1 MSFESMWNAMVIA
14 AYLVLAERKLG
25 KYTIYT
31 DFIYENVFI
40 SISLTINSLVN

>member
-1 MSFESMWNAMVIA
+1 MVIA

-31 DFIYENVFI
+31 GFIYEDVFI
-40 SISLTINSLVN
+40 SILLTVKSLVN